1 MFGANIKEAKSKKQK
16 QKAREYLLPFA
27 ICLLP
32 NIMELETTEKKE
44 SIFEKA
50 RGYRSLFANRAFCM
64 LWLAQIFSQF
74 ADRIIFV
81 VFVTII
87 AINFDPN
94 GKATSLQSWLYI
106 AFTIPAI
113 LLTSPAGVF
122 IDRWNKKA
130 VMIITNILRGI
141 TILFL
146 PFFDKTLI
154 MLYVLAFI
162 MSSVTQF
169 FVPAEASIIPSI
181 VNKYQLLTANSL
193 FTTTMMA
200 SLIFGFALGDPM
212 INVCGIKFV
221 HLGIAL
227 FFFLAAFCLI
237 FVKYKPLP
245 KSGPEGH
252 PAFFD
257 DLKEGLVYIKDTPIV
272 RSAMLKLAALFSIIV
287 MLSIM
292 SIGLSQKYLYPN
304 NPTMGAQKFAYI
316 VVFCGIGM
324 VLGAFLIG
332 HSFRRVGKHLLGYIG
347 IFACGISLLMFSMLP
362 FIPQISVFHFETR
375 SVLIFYLEH
384 FDLTYPM
391 LYSYITATLIGISTA
406 FIAIP
411 TQTILHTEI
420 DPQIRGKVFGIL
432 FTLLSTASSLPV
444 LIAAWG
450 AELMG
455 IPRMLLIISIPI
467 LLFGFYKLITY
478 KKINY

>member
-1 MFGANIKEAKSKKQK
+1 
-16 QKAREYLLPFA
+16 
-27 ICLLP
+27 
-32 NIMELETTEKKE
+32 MELEDKE

-50 RGYRSLFANRAFCM
+50 RGYSSLFANRDFCM
-64 LWLAQIFSQF
+64 LWVAQIFSQF

-87 AINFDPN
+87 AINFDPS
-94 GKATSLQSWLYI
+94 GKSTSLQSWLYI

-113 LLTSPAGVF
+113 LLTAAAGVF
-122 IDRWNKKA
+122 IDIWNKKA

-141 TILFL
+141 IILLL
-146 PFFDKTLI
+146 PLFDKTL
-154 MLYVLAFI
+154 MALYVLAFL

-169 FVPAEASIIPSI
+169 FVPAEASIIPSV

-212 INVCGIKFV
+212 INICGINQV
-221 HLGIAL
+221 HYGIGL
-227 FFFLAAFCLI
+227 FFVLSAICLC
-237 FVKYKPLP
+237 FVKYKPVP
-245 KSGPEGH
+245 KSQDYKTD
-252 PAFFD
+252 FWS
-257 DLKEGLVYIKDTPIV
+257 DLKEGLIYIKDTPVV

-292 SIGLSQKYLYPN
+292 SIGLSQKYLYPS

-324 VLGAFLIG
+324 VFGAFLVG
-332 HSFRRVGKHLLGYIG
+332 HHCRKIEKHLLGYIG
-347 IFACGISLLMFSMLP
+347 IFTCGLALLLFSMLP
-362 FIPQISVFHFETR
+362 FVPQLSVFHFKTR

-391 LYSYITATLIGISTA
+391 LYSYIVATLIGVSTA
-406 FIAIP
+406 FVAIP

-420 DPQIRGKVFGIL
+420 SPEVRGKVFGIL
-432 FTLLSTASSLPV
+432 FTLLSTASALPV
-444 LIAAWG
+444 LVAAWG
-450 AELMG
+450 AEMFG
-455 IPRMLLIISIPI
+455 VAKMIFVISVPV
-467 LLFGFYKLITY
+467 LLFGFYKLVTY
-478 KKINY
+478 RRKIKELKNSDYFN